1 MESGQGGIKVIEI
14 QGWGEL
20 EKSNRQ
26 KRGMGGEAGDWR
38 GWGVLI
44 TKLTNLAQ

>member
-1 MESGQGGIKVIEI
+1 LKYKGG
-14 QGWGEL
+14 GEL

-26 KRGMGGEAGDWR
+26 KRGMGGEGGDWR